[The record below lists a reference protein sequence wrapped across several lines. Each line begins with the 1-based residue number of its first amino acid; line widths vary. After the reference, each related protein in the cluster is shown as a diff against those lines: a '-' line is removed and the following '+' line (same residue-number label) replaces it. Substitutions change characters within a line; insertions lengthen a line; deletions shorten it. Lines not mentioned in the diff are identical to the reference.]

1 MFYYTDRQN
10 NPVNTKT
17 FPRETM
23 RMDDIVENYESGE
36 KRDNTYL
43 YLGGALLLGVVVYAI
58 YKYQSKPKQREASV
72 SLFDY

>member
-1 MFYYTDRQN
+1 MFYYTGRQN
-10 NPVNTKT
+10 DRVDIKT

-23 RMDDIVENYESGE
+23 MMDDIVENYESGK

-43 YLGGALLLGVVVYAI
+43 YLGGALLLGVLAYAI